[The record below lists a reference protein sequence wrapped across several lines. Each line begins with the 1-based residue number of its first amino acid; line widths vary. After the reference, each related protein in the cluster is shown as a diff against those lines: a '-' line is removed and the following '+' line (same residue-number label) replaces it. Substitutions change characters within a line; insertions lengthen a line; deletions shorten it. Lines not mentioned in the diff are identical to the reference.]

1 METIVN
7 EEIDTDIISQCE
19 TVKVKRLVRRT
30 SSPRYQLSDTSTQP
44 QISHNKQMKDRSSK
58 NTPKDDQSLE
68 SSGSPRNQNITARW
82 DPSEACRPNVDEAPI
97 FYPTT
102 EEFEDTIGYI
112 SKIRPVAEAY
122 GICRIVPPSSWK
134 PPCPLMEKK
143 FWEEARFSTRI
154 QQVDLLQNR
163 EPMKKKRG
171 RKRRRKSYTRRCSEG
186 GGSESNASSDSDDK
200 FGFRSGSDFTF
211 KEFEEF
217 AKKFKEHYFGMKERQ
232 GLEPSIEE
240 IEGEYWRIIEQPT
253 DEVEVYY
260 GADLETGVFESGFPK
275 ILENNESDRY
285 VKSGWNLNNFPR
297 LAGSV
302 LSFEGCD
309 ISGVL
314 VPWLY
319 VGMCFSSFCWHVED
333 HHLYSVNYMHWGDP
347 KMWYGVPGSHA
358 NALEDAMRKHLP
370 DLFKEQPDL
379 LHQLVTQLSP
389 KVLKSEGVPVY
400 RASQC
405 CGEFIVTFPR
415 AYHAGFNC
423 GFNCAEAVNVAPVDW
438 LEHGQGAVEV
448 YSQQRRKTS
457 ISHDKLL
464 LAAAR
469 EGIRA
474 LWEVSFL
481 NKETCENLYWK
492 RVCGKNG
499 ILTNAVKGR
508 VEMEIKRIEHLQTS
522 FQFQKMEDDFDTT
535 NEKEC
540 YLCFYDLHMSAATC
554 TCLPDGF
561 ACLKHANLLCCC
573 DPKQRVVYL
582 RYTLDELTTLVNS
595 LEGNSDALQKWA
607 SERAFSED
615 HKCVSSV
622 PLKEEALQSD
632 PKQETFDICVNQE
645 MNVGNGCSI
654 DLNLDNIGSTISTKV
669 EKNNDEFDDIK
680 VEVINIGSVAF
691 GKLWCNNQAI
701 FPKGYRSRVKYLSFL
716 NPGAMS
722 SYISEIHDGGLIGP
736 LFKVFLE
743 ECPNESFMEVSAD
756 KCWELVLQRLNQEI
770 LKNSELA
777 SGDVRLPPGVNGLE
791 MFGLSSPAIIQAIEG
806 LDVEHRCVEYWKNKF
821 NSNGREE

>member
-1 METIVN
+1 
-7 EEIDTDIISQCE
+7 
-19 TVKVKRLVRRT
+19 
-30 SSPRYQLSDTSTQP
+30 
-44 QISHNKQMKDRSSK
+44 MKDRSSK
-58 NTPKDDQSLE
+58 NTPKDDHSLE
-68 SSGSPRNQNITARW
+68 SSGSPRNQKITARW
-82 DPSEACRPNVDEAPI
+82 DPSEACRPDVDEAPI

-112 SKIRPVAEAY
+112 SKIRPVAESY

-143 FWEEARFSTRI
+143 FWEEAKFSTRI

-171 RKRRRKSYTRRCSEG
+171 RKRRRKTYTRRCPHSEN
-186 GGSESNASSDSDDK
+186 SESNASSDSDDK

-211 KEFEEF
+211 EEF
-217 AKKFKEHYFGMKERQ
+217 QKFAKNFKEHYFGMNDEERQ

-275 ILENNESDRY
+275 KKLENKELDRY

-297 LAGSV
+297 LPGSV
-302 LSFEGCD
+302 LTFEGCD

-347 KMWYGVPGSHA
+347 KMWYGVPGTHA

-405 CGEFIVTFPR
+405 SGEFIVTFPR

-438 LEHGQGAVEV
+438 LEHGQGAVEL
-448 YSQQRRKTS
+448 YSQQKRKTS

-464 LAAAR
+464 LSAAKEAVT
-469 EGIRA
+469 A
-474 LWEVSFL
+474 LIS
-481 NKETCENLYWK
+481 NKETSENLYWK
-492 RVCGKNG
+492 HVCGKNG

-508 VEMEIKRIEHLQTS
+508 VEMEVKRIESLQDT
-522 FQFQKMEDDFDTT
+522 FRFQKMEDDFDTS

-540 YLCFYDLHMSAATC
+540 YRCFYDLHMSAASC
-554 TCLPDGF
+554 TCSPDRF
-561 ACLKHANLLCCC
+561 ACLRHANLLCSC
-573 DPKQRVVYL
+573 DPEQRSVYL
-582 RYTLDELTTLVNS
+582 RYTLDELTVLVNS
-595 LEGNSDALQKWA
+595 LEGNPDALKKWA
-607 SERAFSED
+607 SGDLLVDSKRAFSED
-615 HKCVSSV
+615 EKCVASV
-622 PLKEEALQSD
+622 LVKEEALQSD
-632 PKQETFDICVNQE
+632 SKEGAFDVCVNQE
-645 MNVGNGCSI
+645 MNVGPGCLI
-654 DLNLDNIGSTISTKV
+654 DLNLDSIGSTKV
-669 EKNNDEFDDIK
+669 ENSDDNKLIRSNL
-680 VEVINIGSVAF
+680 EIELLNIGSVAF
-691 GKLWCNNQAI
+691 GKLWCNKMAI
-701 FPKGYRSRVKYLSFL
+701 FPKGYRSRVKFLSFI
-716 NPGAMS
+716 NPRVMS

-743 ECPNESFMEVSAD
+743 ECPSESFMEVSAD

-770 LKNSELA
+770 LKDAELA
-777 SGDVRLPPGVNGLE
+777 KCDMKPPHGINGLE
-791 MFGLSSPAIIQAIEG
+791 MFGLCSPAVIQAIEG
-806 LDVEHRCVEYWKNKF
+806 LDPEHRCLEYWKNKF
-821 NSNGREE
+821 NPNGRE